1 MYISEEQL
9 IKFIVDTLEARNLE
23 FLEQDNQIQFQFYTL
38 HCDPIFRIPK
48 TDSVKIFRKSF
59 HDLVENFDKNNP
71 DFAQDADEIKK
82 VLSKTVRLV
91 DNICLAAEDFN
102 ASEAG

>member
-1 MYISEEQL
+1 MYISEEHL
-9 IKFIVDTLEARNLE
+9 IKFIVDTLEARNFEILE
-23 FLEQDNQIQFQFYTL
+23 RDDQIQLQFCTM

-48 TDSVKIFRKSF
+48 TDSVKILRQSF
-59 HDLVENFDKNNP
+59 HDLAENFDKNNP
-71 DFAQDADEIKK
+71 DVAEDADEIKQ
-82 VLSKTVRLV
+82 VLDKTVRFV